1 MPRSRYTPKKR
12 TDRNDCGRIVAR
24 LRTQQALS
32 QQDLAGRMATAEWIV
47 SRDVVKRIENG
58 EREVTDKE
66 LKVLAKALRVPISI
80 LF

>member
-1 MPRSRYTPKKR
+1 
-12 TDRNDCGRIVAR
+12 
-24 LRTQQALS
+24 
-32 QQDLAGRMATAEWIV
+32 MATAQWIV

-66 LKVLAKALRVPISI
+66 LKLLAKALRVPVAL